1 LTSSITSLDRQ
12 RLLEALELAENAI
25 GLSDPNPRVGCILG
39 FEDGTIAGKG
49 HTQAAGGPHA
59 EVMAVRDAQAQGIS
73 VEGATAWVTLE
84 PCAHHG
90 RTPPCCD
97 ALIAAKLHR
106 VVYALDD
113 PNPRVSGAGAARLRK
128 AGVVAMHADSDLA
141 DRARDLNL
149 GFFSRM
155 ERQRPWVRMKVAA
168 SLDGATALRDGRSQ
182 WITQEAARLDGH
194 RWRRRAGAI
203 ITGIGTVLADDPRMD
218 VRVGAT
224 AHQPTRI
231 VVDSKLR
238 TPGDARILNAP
249 GKAVIASCTS
259 STARPEFSAR
269 GIQVMQFAAGANAQ
283 VDLRALLDWL
293 GQQEVNE
300 VHLEAGATL
309 NAAFIEGGLVDE
321 LLLYLA
327 PMFIGPAS
335 RPIADLA
342 ALDSLDAARRLHI
355 VDHTMIG
362 DDLRIRARMIP
373 SAS

>member
-1 LTSSITSLDRQ
+1 LTTSITSLDRQ

-39 FEDGTIAGKG
+39 FENGTIAGKG

-59 EVMAVRDAQAQGIS
+59 EVMALRDAKAQGIS
-73 VEGATAWVTLE
+73 LEGATAWVTLE

-113 PNPRVSGAGAARLRK
+113 PNPRVSGAGAARLRA
-128 AGVVAMHADSDLA
+128 AGIDVMHAERDIA
-141 DRARDLNL
+141 DRARDLNV

-155 ERQRPWVRMKVAA
+155 VRRRPWVRMKVAA

-182 WITQEAARLDGH
+182 WITQEPARLDGH

-203 ITGIGTVLADDPRMD
+203 VTGIGTVLADDPRMD
-218 VRVGAT
+218 VRLGDT
-224 AHQPTRI
+224 ANQPTRV

-238 TPGDARILNAP
+238 TPGDARILDAP
-249 GKAVIASCTS
+249 GKVAIASCMPPQT
-259 STARPEFSAR
+259 RPEFLAR
-269 GIQVMQFAAGANAQ
+269 GVQVIQIAAGSDAR

-293 GQQEVNE
+293 GQEAVNE

-321 LLLYLA
+321 LVLYLG
-327 PMFIGPAS
+327 PMLIGPES
-335 RPIADLA
+335 RPMADLA
-342 ALDSLDAARRLHI
+342 ALGSLDAARRLHI
-355 VDHTMIG
+355 IEHLMIG
-362 DDLRIRARMIP
+362 DDLRIRARMMP
-373 SAS
+373 SAN